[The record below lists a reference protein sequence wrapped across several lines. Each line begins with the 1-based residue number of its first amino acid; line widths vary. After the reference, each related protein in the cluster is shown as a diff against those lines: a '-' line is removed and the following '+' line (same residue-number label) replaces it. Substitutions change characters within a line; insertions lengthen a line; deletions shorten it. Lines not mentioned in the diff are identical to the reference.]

1 MIRFKTFPSVR
12 SRRHASWLAAAS
24 LTLGLVALHAAKN
37 PDKPEK
43 PDKPDKPARVDKIER
58 KLERAAEAELLSPAT
73 PRPVTAAT
81 SREGATSSGRTSK
94 SDRPEPSENRS
105 SASSPAD
112 PKFETFRV
120 VLERN
125 IFNPNRAPRGRVA
138 PEEKPPRVD
147 EISLVGT
154 MQSEKGLL
162 AFFDS
167 ADSEF
172 RKNLREGD
180 SIAGFTV
187 RRIAADGVELLRD
200 EQPIALKVA
209 QQLRRPEG
217 GDWTVNAASPD
228 AEMRA
233 ASSPEGARSAAAA
246 AATEIPANASEVLKR
261 LMQQRQ
267 KQSK

>member
-1 MIRFKTFPSVR
+1 MTRFETFPSLR
-12 SRRHASWLAAAS
+12 LRRRAMCLAAAS
-24 LTLGLVALHAAKN
+24 LTFGMIALHAAKN

-43 PDKPDKPARVDKIER
+43 PDKPARVEKIER
-58 KLERAAEAELLSPAT
+58 KLERAAEAEMLPPAT
-73 PRPVTAAT
+73 SLPAMAAAPRD
-81 SREGATSSGRTSK
+81 GGTSSGRSSK
-94 SDRPEPSENRS
+94 SDRAEPSDNRS

-125 IFNPNRAPRGRVA
+125 IFNPNRAPRGRVV

-147 EISLVGT
+147 EIFLVGT
-154 MQSEKGLL
+154 MQSDKGLL

-180 SIAGFTV
+180 FIAGFKV

-217 GDWTVNAASPD
+217 GDWTVNAVSTER
-228 AEMRA
+228 AETRA
-233 ASSPEGARSAAAA
+233 ASSPDGVRSAAAA
-246 AATEIPANASEVLKR
+246 TATEIPANASEALKR

>member
-1 MIRFKTFPSVR
+1 MTRFKTLPPVR
-12 SRRHASWLAAAS
+12 SRQRALCLAAVS
-24 LTLGLVALHAAKN
+24 LTCGMIALQAAKN
-37 PDKPEK
+37 PDKPE
-43 PDKPDKPARVDKIER
+43 KPDKPARVDKIER
-58 KLERAAEAELLSPAT
+58 KLERAAEAELLPSP
-73 PRPVTAAT
+73 T
-81 SREGATSSGRTSK
+81 SRSVMSASSRDGATSSGRSSK
-94 SDRPEPSENRS
+94 SERAEQSDNRS
-105 SASSPAD
+105 TASAPAD
-112 PKFETFRV
+112 PKFDTFRV

-125 IFNPNRAPRGRVA
+125 IFNPNRAPRSRAA

-147 EISLVGT
+147 EIFLVGT
-154 MQSEKGLL
+154 MQSDKGLL

-180 SIAGFTV
+180 SIAGFKL

-217 GDWTVNAASPD
+217 GDWTVNTGSVERAD
-228 AEMRA
+228 TRA
-233 ASSPEGARSAAAA
+233 ASSPDGVRSAAAA
-246 AATEIPANASEVLKR
+246 AATQIPADASEALKR